1 MKILILAN
9 SDLGLYKFRKE
20 LIKTLVLEHKVFISL
35 PWGEFVPEMIRLG
48 CEYLQCEFDRHGKN
62 PIYELKN
69 YLYYKKIIKK
79 IKPDIVLTYTIKPN
93 IYGGFAC
100 AKLKIPYLVNITGL
114 GTAVENGGFMQ
125 KFIIAL
131 YKMALRRAQ
140 QVFFQNEENLSFFIK
155 KKIIKNN
162 YQLIPGSGVNLFE
175 NCLEPYP
182 QNNNVINFLFIGRI
196 MKNKGVEEFFECA
209 KYIRSHYP
217 NTQFNVIGGIES
229 NKYIQQIADLE
240 NQGVLKYYGV
250 QKNVHEYIKNNHAII
265 LPSYHEG
272 LANVLLEAAACGRP
286 IIATNVAGCRETFD
300 DGISGLSCLPRS
312 AQSLIESVENFIM
325 LPYERKIE
333 MGFAGRLKMEKEFD
347 RKIVIKAY
355 LQEINKVV

>member
-1 MKILILAN
+1 
-9 SDLGLYKFRKE
+9 
-20 LIKTLVLEHKVFISL
+20 
-35 PWGEFVPEMIRLG
+35 
-48 CEYLQCEFDRHGKN
+48 
-62 PIYELKN
+62 
-69 YLYYKKIIKK
+69 
-79 IKPDIVLTYTIKPN
+79 
-93 IYGGFAC
+93 
-100 AKLKIPYLVNITGL
+100 
-114 GTAVENGGFMQ
+114 
-125 KFIIAL
+125 
-131 YKMALRRAQ
+131 
-140 QVFFQNEENLSFFIK
+140 
-155 KKIIKNN
+155 
-162 YQLIPGSGVNLFE
+162 
-175 NCLEPYP
+175 
-182 QNNNVINFLFIGRI
+182 